1 MNFLY
6 ANIGSTE
13 HYDQRTNSADIDV
26 RRFWIFADR
35 NVTLIYYSMYIYRSY
50 INGHLLDVV

>member
-13 HYDQRTNSADIDV
+13 HYDQRTNYTDIDV
-26 RRFWIFADR
+26 RRFIDFVDR
-35 NVTLIYYSMYIYRSY
+35 NVTLIYYS
-50 INGHLLDVV
+50 